1 MRKFVS
7 LLLAFAVLFTFTAC
21 ENTPQ
26 TSSAGGS
33 STEENSL
40 SAKEVLGSITDE
52 DLTDAFLHPQTFT
65 EEETEKYTQLLM
77 PYVYGVGLGA
87 KEWFGAK
94 ELSAD
99 TLVSFY
105 GINAYETYISSAK
118 VDGDTVD
125 VSSKEVEEYLNKY
138 FDGVDSAQLHASKFY
153 HADTD
158 TYRFPAEGGF
168 GGAYGFHPLKVET
181 HGDYTVVY
189 GIGGVVENESGAAA
203 VVCDFS
209 GSGVRYLGAKSNIR

>member
-1 MRKFVS
+1 MRKIFS
-7 LLLAFAVLFTFTAC
+7 LLLVFAALFTFAAC

-26 TSSAGGS
+26 TSSAGES
-33 STEENSL
+33 DRL
-40 SAKEVLGSITDE
+40 SAKEVWDNITDE
-52 DLTDAFLHPQTFT
+52 ALTAAFLHPQTFT
-65 EEETEKYTQLLM
+65 EEETEKYTRLLM
-77 PYVYGVGLGA
+77 PYVYGVGLRA
-87 KEWFGAK
+87 KEWFGAE

-99 TLVSFY
+99 TLVFFY

-118 VDGDTVD
+118 IDGDTVD
-125 VSSKEVEEYLNKY
+125 VPSKEVEEYLNKY
-138 FDGVDSAQLHASKFY
+138 FDGVDSARLHTSKFY

-158 TYRFPAEGGF
+158 TYRFPTEGGF
-168 GGAYGFHPLKVET
+168 GGAYGFQPLKVET

-209 GSGVRYLGAKSNIR
+209 GSGTRYLGAKSNIQ